1 MFQSQHLL
9 LGKPHFVV
17 AKRWLHG
24 QTKGHSTDS
33 GKGDRLAR
41 TPMALLMDTKAKC
54 RKAGSKLE
62 LSIKK

>member
-33 GKGDRLAR
+33 GKETG
-41 TPMALLMDTKAKC
+41 
-54 RKAGSKLE
+54 
-62 LSIKK
+62 